1 MEAEGRDFLNT
12 PPMKTVRFGGS
23 VVETLDK
30 LRQGDSSDYELL
42 RHQLADPDIKVKYS
56 LLLWELDV
64 CACVCVCVA
73 LLSVDLLSSDRTL
86 RSSTGCRSFVAV

>member
-1 MEAEGRDFLNT
+1 M
-12 PPMKTVRFGGS
+12 
-23 VVETLDK
+23 ETLDK

-64 CACVCVCVA
+64 CVRVCVCA
-73 LLSVDLLSSDRTL
+73 WRCSQWTFSPLTGRSDHQL
-86 RSSTGCRSFVAV
+86 AAGVSWLYDAADQGP